1 VFAMNFKVLSKRKEV
16 DSYQSETIQKEIVKK
31 YQMGISTFQ
40 ICKEYNVSE
49 SALYRVVRGHL
60 GRRPAMFRKK
70 VVTKNDSQK
79 KEKRPRSKSIE
90 ADRIEELEKELK
102 KKNKEIESYKD
113 QIEAVKD
120 FLGKF

>member
-1 VFAMNFKVLSKRKEV
+1 MNFKVLSKRKEV